1 MTALEDRLR
10 SLGTQL
16 DLDDDPRHMVTE
28 VLARVADDGEAGP
41 NRVGGG
47 LAARPWLRVA
57 AGLVVLAAAV
67 AVAVP
72 SSRRTV
78 ADWFGLDGVDV
89 ERRPDVSVPL
99 EAPAIDD
106 TTPAPGSGGVVDVDG
121 VSILVSEIDGR
132 LDEAVISKTVGNATD
147 VVAVTVGTDP
157 GLWIAGR
164 PHELA
169 VFREDELLFE
179 RIAANTLVWQDGPVI
194 RRLEGFDDLDGALEF
209 AATIDR

>member
-1 MTALEDRLR
+1 MTALDDRLR
-10 SLGTQL
+10 SLGAQL
-16 DLDDDPRHMVTE
+16 DLDADPHHMVTE
-28 VLARVADDGEAGP
+28 VLARVADDGEAGS
-41 NRVGGG
+41 NRVG
-47 LAARPWLRVA
+47 AQVARPWLRVA

-106 TTPAPGSGGVVDVDG
+106 TTSTPGTGGVVDVDG
-121 VSILVSEIDGR
+121 VPILVSEIDGR

-147 VVAVTVGTDP
+147 VVAVNVGADL

-169 VFREDELLFE
+169 VFRDGELLFE
-179 RIAANTLVWQDGPVI
+179 RLAANTLVWQDGPVI
-194 RRLEGFDDLDGALEF
+194 RRLEGFDDLDRALEY